1 MESPTMAPPGAP
13 GAPAGP
19 GDDIPPWPI
28 WTVPATLLL
37 GVGLGIVAVTV
48 LDIAATGGSSTNT
61 SWWVTILGNV
71 GFDLGFVAAALWFT
85 SRVARPRAADFG
97 FRRVRVKRGAVAVV
111 LGAIGY
117 FGVSAIYAAVFSL
130 HKVEKLPSGLGDLR
144 TTANVI
150 GTALFVCVFAPI
162 AEELFFRGFLFGTLR
177 RIPLRVAGR
186 DLGPWIGALLTAIL
200 FGAAHVGSAGLEYLV
215 PLGLLGFMLCL
226 VRWRTGSLYPCIV
239 LHSANNALALGVNQL
254 GWTAAEVLALIFAS
268 WLVTAAITWPLSA
281 RTAPIR

>member
-1 MESPTMAPPGAP
+1 MMATPA
-13 GAPAGP
+13 APAAP
-19 GDDIPPWPI
+19 ARRGDDIPPWPI

-37 GVGLGIVAVTV
+37 GIGLGIVAVTV
-48 LDIAATGGSSTNT
+48 LDIAATGGTTTNA

-71 GFDLGFVAAALWFT
+71 FFDLGFVAAVLWFS
-85 SRVARPRAADFG
+85 SRLARPRAGEFG
-97 FRRVRVKRGAVAVV
+97 FRRARVQRAVLAVI

-117 FGVSAIYAAVFSL
+117 FGISAIYAAVFSV
-130 HKVEKLPSGLGDLR
+130 HNAEKLPSGLGDLH

-150 GTALFVCVFAPI
+150 GTALFVCVFAPVV
-162 AEELFFRGFLFGTLR
+162 EEFFFRGFLFGTLR
-177 RIPLRVAGR
+177 RIPLRVRGR
-186 DLGPWIGALLTAIL
+186 DLAPWVAALLTAIL
-200 FGAAHVGSAGLEYLV
+200 FGAAHLGSAGLEYLV

-254 GWTAAEVLALIFAS
+254 SWTAVQVLLLVLGS
-268 WLVTAAITWPLSA
+268 WLVTAAITWPLGA

>member
-1 MESPTMAPPGAP
+1 MESPTMAPPR
-13 GAPAGP
+13 APAASAGR
-19 GDDIPPWPI
+19 GDDIPPWPV
-28 WTVPATLLL
+28 WTVPAALLL

-48 LDIAATGGSSTNT
+48 LDITAGGSTSKP

-71 GFDLGFVAAALWFT
+71 CFDLAFVAAALWFT
-85 SRVARPRAADFG
+85 SRAARPRAQEFG
-97 FRRVRVKRGAVAVV
+97 FRRVRLKRAVIAVV

-117 FGVSAIYAAVFSL
+117 FIVSAVYAAVFSV
-130 HKVEKLPSGLGDLR
+130 HNAEKLPSGLGDLH
-144 TTANVI
+144 TTANII
-150 GTALFVCVFAPI
+150 GTALFVCVFAPM
-162 AEELFFRGFLFGTLR
+162 AEEFFFRGFLFGTLR

-186 DLGPWIGALLTAIL
+186 DLGPWAAALLTAIM
-200 FGAAHVGSAGLEYLV
+200 FAAAHLGSAGLAYLV

-254 GWTAAEVLALIFAS
+254 SWSAAGVLALILAS
-268 WLVTAAITWPLSA
+268 WLVTAAITGPLGA